1 MDETAVHEGVS
12 WLEDFDASCADQ
24 QAVVAAWRGINV
36 IRHRLDVLEVDF
48 AQRLLDVA
56 RSPESA
62 LVEGLGVSRYRA
74 SRLLERARLLASAD
88 PATSLLAQR
97 FRSGALGVSY
107 VDAFAAVCRVLE
119 PELAADFLAD
129 TSAVEAAA
137 SLSVPRFSERLR
149 LVVERHRRRRGI
161 DRLAQQKRQTR
172 LRTRLDAATGMWHL
186 RGEFDPEAAALLS
199 ARIDAV
205 VEEIIAAGVPPD
217 CPTDPFERVGYLKAL
232 ALVRIT
238 KGEAG
243 VGRGRPEMLVV
254 VDTTRR
260 NEFDEPVVDWG
271 LPVELPIG
279 SLVTYFDQ
287 KPGVTV
293 VDIARNGSLIDRTDR
308 LDLGRQTRLAN
319 RVQRRVLRGLHA
331 TCVVPG
337 CEVSFSRCD
346 IHHVQWW
353 RHGGTTDLGNLAPVC
368 PHHHQRI
375 HDDGWV
381 LTIDECRNV
390 RVERPDGLIM
400 TTGPP
405 VAA

>member
-1 MDETAVHEGVS
+1 MEEATVHGCLT
-12 WLEDFDASCADQ
+12 WLENFDASCADQ
-24 QAVVAAWRGINV
+24 QAVVAAWRGINA

-48 AQRLLDVA
+48 AQRFLDVA
-56 RSPESA
+56 RTPESS

-74 SRLLERARLLASAD
+74 SRLLERARLLACPD
-88 PATSLLAQR
+88 PATALLAQG
-97 FRSGALGVSY
+97 FRGGALGVHH
-107 VDAFAAVCRVLE
+107 VDAFAAVLRVLE
-119 PELAADFLAD
+119 PDLETAFLVD
-129 TSAVEAAA
+129 TTAVEAAA

-149 LVVERHRRRRGI
+149 LVVERHRRRLGI
-161 DRLAQQKRQTR
+161 DRLKHQKRQTR

-186 RGEFDPEAAALLS
+186 RGEFDPESAASLS
-199 ARIDAV
+199 ARLDAV

-232 ALVRIT
+232 ALVLIV

-243 VGRGRPEMLVV
+243 VSRGRPEMLVV
-254 VDTTRR
+254 VDTTHR
-260 NEFDEPVVDWG
+260 NEFDEPIVDWG
-271 LPVELPIG
+271 LPVELPIS

-293 VDIARNGSLIDRTDR
+293 VDIARNGSLVDRTDR

-331 TCVVPG
+331 TCAIPG
-337 CEVSFSRCD
+337 CEVPFARCD

-381 LTIDECRNV
+381 LTIDERRNV